1 MLGNYS
7 STNLY
12 QRPAPPFQNADST
25 ISFLF
30 QESLIWN
37 SPVIKCSFPIK
48 CVVRSARTV
57 IRPTVAG
64 SMPGAVRRKLSWVT
78 GVYLH
83 LVAAECLSAMFISI
97 LRLLRYRHVYGLDI
111 QYKQTSER
119 ETQCYPPV
127 KIQLKRKESAL
138 LVAQLDHPSPL
149 LCCILFQWIELIDL

>member
-1 MLGNYS
+1 MLSNYS

-12 QRPAPPFQNADST
+12 EKPTPPFQHST

-64 SMPGAVRRKLSWVT
+64 SMPRAIHSKLSWVT

-97 LRLLRYRHVYGLDI
+97 LRLLRYRHFYRLDI
-111 QYKQTSER
+111 LYKQMSEWEKHR
-119 ETQCYPPV
+119 YPLV
-127 KIQLKRKESAL
+127 KIQLKWKESAL
-138 LVAQLDHPSPL
+138 PVAQLYHPSPL
-149 LCCILFQWIELIDL
+149 LCCVLFQWIKRIDF